1 MAPSIKGSLKRSL
14 KGSVKRKPAQPDLHR
29 AGKILHDDVG
39 PLLSAAG
46 LHLQLLCLDFPGS
59 QARIDQVFVI
69 LDEAMEKVRALS
81 QELAPRSDKA
91 LSPKPSPPRKHN
103 KKRA

>member
-1 MAPSIKGSLKRSL
+1 MAPSIKRSL
-14 KGSVKRKPAQPDLHR
+14 KGSLKPKPAAPDRLQR

-46 LHLQLLCLDFPGS
+46 LHLQLISLDFPAAGE
-59 QARIDQVFVI
+59 RMDKI
-69 LDEAMEKVRALS
+69 LGILGDAMEKVRALS
-81 QELAPRSDKA
+81 QELAPRTAKP
-91 LSPKPSPPRKHN
+91 LSPKPAPPRKRN

>member
-1 MAPSIKGSLKRSL
+1 MAPSIKRSL
-14 KGSVKRKPAQPDLHR
+14 KGNVKRKSAQPDLKR
-29 AGKILHDDVG
+29 AGKILHDDIG

-59 QARIDQVFVI
+59 QARVDQVFGI

-81 QELAPRSDKA
+81 QELAPRTAKP
-91 LSPKPSPPRKHN
+91 LSPKPSPPRKQN

>member
-1 MAPSIKGSLKRSL
+1 MAPSIKRSVQRRPAQADLKRA
-14 KGSVKRKPAQPDLHR
+14 GS
-29 AGKILHDDVG
+29 ILHDDVG

-46 LHLQLLCLDFPGS
+46 LHLQLLCLDFPRT
-59 QARIDQVFVI
+59 QERIDQVFGI

-81 QELAPRSDKA
+81 QELAPRTA
-91 LSPKPSPPRKHN
+91 QPLSPKLGPPRKPK

>member
-1 MAPSIKGSLKRSL
+1 MAPRVKESVKESIKGSLR
-14 KGSVKRKPAQPDLHR
+14 GKPAPPDLQR

-46 LHLQLLCLDFPGS
+46 LHLQLLCLDFPDT
-59 QARIDQVFVI
+59 QARVDHIFGI

-81 QELAPRSDKA
+81 QELAPRTAKT
-91 LSPKPSPPRKHN
+91 LSPKPSPPRKPT